1 MCIVQMSPWVL
12 HKVHMGPAQ
21 GPCTTTHFRVLHKGP
36 ALLKTK
42 CFSHCSCRALL
53 QDPCA
58 GPSAGPAL
66 MYMYIGIWIYKYNYF
81 TTACGRTQPVPP
93 VVSLKHEKACGR
105 LLCHR
110 LLEPRG
116 LNSVQHSSWHKLF
129 GIFALANFE
138 KDVCFIMLMRPVQ
151 GYQSAQPME
160 VPQCRM

>member
-1 MCIVQMSPWVL
+1 MCGSCTRASTTGSCTRALYNSSLQ
-12 HKVHMGPAQ
+12 GPAQ
-21 GPCTTTHFRVLHKGP
+21 GPCPTQNQM
-36 ALLKTK
+36 LLT
-42 CFSHCSCRALL
+42 L
-53 QDPCA
+53 QLQ
-58 GPSAGPAL
+58 GPSAGPL
-66 MYMYIGIWIYKYNYF
+66 CRPFCRTCTHVYVYRHMDIYKYNYF

-105 LLCHR
+105 LLCRR